1 MHRSRPSSGLPI
13 RAQTT
18 QRCKAQDRDLHQQ
31 QRLRAEVKLGRHRQA
46 VGYDESCRFVVLDK
60 VRAAPSIGRLV
71 F

>member
-18 QRCKAQDRDLHQQ
+18 QRCKAQDRDLHQH

-46 VGYDESCRFVVLDK
+46 VGYDESCRFVALDK